1 MEKIHRVPGHPREPP
16 GSVPGS
22 DHGLHVSA
30 NATDYKYDPKLSAVK
45 DCSSREQSY
54 KHQPTD
60 KAVGTNVAS
69 NVRNNNDDD
78 HRDKTPPDGESCVL
92 FRCARVSKA
101 VFSSSPELLPN
112 SLE

>member
-1 MEKIHRVPGHPREPP
+1 MEKKSIGFLGTRGNPP
-16 GSVPGS
+16 GSVPDS

-69 NVRNNNDDD
+69 NVRNNNGNASGEYSS
-78 HRDKTPPDGESCVL
+78 RDSGGSSDSSTSINWFKSIQYTPT
-92 FRCARVSKA
+92 
-101 VFSSSPELLPN
+101 FS
-112 SLE
+112 